1 MVIKMIKNEAV
12 SEREMTLLLA
22 NLLSVKAIF
31 AFPRAIFATSA
42 NAAWVEVI
50 YMSLLAWIMLEL
62 SFLTYRFSGKKSI
75 IDLAEKIGKK
85 PLKIAVSLLVVA
97 VFLVN
102 FVTEVRMFSE
112 SVKIILL
119 PKTDIEYIMILL
131 AVTIC
136 LGQKSGLSAAATINA
151 IFFPI
156 CLVFLGFI
164 VIFLYKNY
172 NINNLFPILGNGTVS
187 ILKGGIRNISCYSDV
202 LALNLLL
209 PHLSDIS
216 VPKKSGR
223 KALLIASL
231 TMLFICLSYA
241 LCYPYPWSKEY
252 LLPVYQLSTRI
263 RAGEYFQRF
272 EAFFEFVWE
281 ISQLLYSTIYIF
293 LISETLSKA
302 FNLSDRTAICYGIIA
317 TVMLVA
323 AEPSSVVDVLKVTQI
338 ADMATAHLAYIL
350 PIVIPVLYIV
360 KRKKAQNLE

>member
-1 MVIKMIKNEAV
+1 MTKNETIT
-12 SEREMTLLLA
+12 EREMTLLIA

-42 NAAWVEVI
+42 NAAWIEVI
-50 YMSLLAWIMLEL
+50 YMSLLVWVMLEV
-62 SFLTYRFSGKKSI
+62 SFLTYKFCGKKSI
-75 IDLAEKIGKK
+75 IDIAEKIGKK
-85 PLKIAVSLLVVA
+85 PLKIAVALLVTIV
-97 VFLVN
+97 LSVN
-102 FVTEVRMFSE
+102 FTTEVRMFSE

-164 VIFLYKNY
+164 VIFLNKTY
-172 NINNLFPILGNGTVS
+172 NINNLFPVWGNGTKS
-187 ILKGGIRNISCYSDV
+187 ILAGGIKNISCYSDV
-202 LALNLLL
+202 LAVNLLL
-209 PHLSDIS
+209 PHLQDIS
-216 VPKKSGR
+216 IPKKSGR

-302 FNLSDRTAICYGIIA
+302 FNLSDRTAICYGVIA
-317 TVMLVA
+317 AVTLISL
-323 AEPSSVVDVLKVTQI
+323 EPSSVVSVLKVSQV

-350 PIVIPVLYIV
+350 PILIPVLYII
-360 KRKKAQNLE
+360 KKKKAQIP